1 MLGPIQPTAKA
12 FSLVCT
18 VPLLAYC
25 SKLLEN
31 SPVDDRASQAAYI
44 DHELVLMRVSEKEV
58 RNHMWAV
65 PVDNLVEQICGVWKW
80 VGSIPSC

>member
-12 FSLVCT
+12 FSLVWT

-25 SKLLEN
+25 STLLEN
-31 SPVDDRASQAAYI
+31 SPFYDRADQVAYI

-65 PVDNLVEQICGVWKW
+65 PVDDLVEQICGIWKW
-80 VGSIPSC
+80 I